1 MNLAHGPILSKAG
14 SRDFIAAD
22 IVHVAISH
30 VSGRIEGAARK
41 TDLVN
46 RFVSFAAL
54 PGRTMLALK
63 RGKARKADAKP
74 E

>member
-1 MNLAHGPILSKAG
+1 LSKAG

-30 VSGRIEGAARK
+30 VSGRIEGATRNA
-41 TDLVN
+41 DLVN
-46 RFVSFAAL
+46 RFVTFAAESV
-54 PGRTMLALK
+54 RIMLARK
-63 RGKARKADAKP
+63 RGKAREADVKP